1 MLVLRDVDRLCFQT
15 VRVRQRES
23 RSVQV
28 KCASVD
34 GHPSVAPIWPGM
46 LVVLL
51 FLS

>member
-1 MLVLRDVDRLCFQT
+1 MLILTEVDRLCFQS

-34 GHPSVAPIWPGM
+34 GHPSVAPIWM